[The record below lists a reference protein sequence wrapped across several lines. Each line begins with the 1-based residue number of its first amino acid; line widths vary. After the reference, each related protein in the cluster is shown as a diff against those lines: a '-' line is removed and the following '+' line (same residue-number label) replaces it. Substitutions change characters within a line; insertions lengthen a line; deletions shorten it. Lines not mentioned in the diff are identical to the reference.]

1 MPAPISMDLRVR
13 IFEARQAG
21 ESTAEV
27 AERFDVC
34 PAFVRRLLQRH
45 RQTGTLARS
54 SARRGPR
61 PRLTGHEDRL
71 RELVAR
77 QPDLTPAE
85 IRDRFGW
92 RVSALTV
99 WRMLRRL
106 GLTFKKSRSRPPSR
120 TARTFKRRDGT
131 GRGPSPAGSR
141 SG

>member
-13 IFEARQAG
+13 IFEARQGG

-45 RQTGTLARS
+45 RETGTLARS

-61 PRLTGHEDRL
+61 PRLAGQEDRL

-85 IRDRFGW
+85 IRNRFGW

-99 WRMLRRL
+99 WRTLRRL
-106 GLTFKKSRSRPPSR
+106 GLTFKKSRSGPPNK
-120 TARTFKRRDGT
+120 TARTSKRRARI
-131 GRGPSPAGSR
+131 GRGLSPAGGR
-141 SG
+141 DA